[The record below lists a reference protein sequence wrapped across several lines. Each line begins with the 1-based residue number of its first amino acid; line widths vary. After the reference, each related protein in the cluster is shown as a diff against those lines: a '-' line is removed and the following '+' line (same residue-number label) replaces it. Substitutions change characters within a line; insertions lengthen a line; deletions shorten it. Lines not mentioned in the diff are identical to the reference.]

1 MKEERQNNVQPHL
14 EVICGPMFS
23 GKSEELLRR
32 LRRAQIAGYKTVLF
46 RPKIDT
52 TKLTHDNTRMDFIY
66 AETIQDILIHSTTI
80 PVGVVGIDEI
90 QFFPD
95 LEWVPKL
102 ATIRTV
108 IVAGL
113 DTTFRYD
120 PFGDVPQLMALADKL
135 DKLTAVCNKCGA
147 DNATRTQRLNPDG
160 TPASSAGETVLVGEE
175 DYYEARCRECW
186 ELA

>member
-1 MKEERQNNVQPHL
+1 MQPHL
-14 EVICGPMFS
+14 EVIVGPMFS

-32 LRRAQIAGYKTVLF
+32 LRRAQIAGYKVMLA

-52 TKLTHDNTRMDFIY
+52 TKLTHDGTRMDFVY
-66 AETIQDILIHSTTI
+66 AETIFEIGIEAVAWQAD
-80 PVGVVGIDEI
+80 VVGIDEI

-95 LEWVPKL
+95 LDRIPQFAELK
-102 ATIRTV
+102 TV

-113 DTTFRYD
+113 DTTFRYE
-120 PFGDVPQLMALADKL
+120 PFGDVPTLMAYADKL

-160 TPASSAGETVLVGEE
+160 TPASRTGETVLVGEE
-175 DYYEARCRECW
+175 DYYEARCRSCF
-186 ELA
+186 ELAS